1 METNWKKNTILFL
14 GGQCLS
20 LFGSM
25 LVQYAIMWYVT
36 LKTESGSMITVFIL
50 TGILPMFFISPFAG
64 VWADRFNRKYIINI
78 ADGSIA
84 LATLIVAVFF
94 IFGFESHWL
103 LLGCAAIRAL
113 GQGVQTP
120 AVSAFIPQI
129 VPEQHLSKIN
139 GINGS
144 IQSLTM
150 LLAPMV
156 SGALLSFASIKIIF
170 FLDVF
175 TAVIGISI
183 VFFFVKVPAAV
194 RNAGAETF
202 STEKHAAQGE
212 TSCGGK
218 GLDYFYD
225 LKAGIK
231 YIGKHSFILQLIVFS
246 TIFFIAVSPT
256 AFLTPLHVTRKFG
269 QEAYA
274 AITGSFTRE
283 VWRLTALEIA
293 FSSGMMLGGLLI
305 SAWGGFKNRI
315 YTMALSTA
323 LFGVEAV
330 ALGLLTNFWFYLA
343 VMAIMGMTMPL
354 YNTPSMVL
362 LQSKI
367 ESAYMGRVF
376 GVFGMVS
383 SLMMPAG
390 MLIFG
395 PLSDRVSIDLLLI
408 ITGIII
414 FLLSIPFIASKVLRE
429 AGRP

>member
-1 METNWKKNTILFL
+1 MEINWKKNTILFL

-25 LVQYAIMWYVT
+25 LVQYAIMWHIT

-50 TGILPMFFISPFAG
+50 AGILPMFFISPFAG

-120 AVSAFIPQI
+120 AVNAFIPQI
-129 VPEQHLSKIN
+129 VPEQHLTKIN

-150 LLAPMV
+150 LLAPML

-175 TAVIGISI
+175 TAIIGIGI
-183 VFFFVKVPAAV
+183 VFFFVKVPAAKG
-194 RNAGAETF
+194 NAGAELF
-202 STEKHAAQGE
+202 TENHAAQGE
-212 TSCGGK
+212 TPSGGK
-218 GLDYFYD
+218 GLEYFHD
-225 LKAGIK
+225 LKEGIK
-231 YIGKHSFILQLIVFS
+231 YVGRHGFILRLIVFS

-274 AITGSFTRE
+274 AITGIFTKE

-305 SAWGGFKNRI
+305 SVWGGFKNRI
-315 YTMALSTA
+315 YTMALATA
-323 LFGVEAV
+323 LFGIEAV
-330 ALGLLTNFWFYLA
+330 ALGFLTNFWLYLA

-395 PLSDRVSIDLLLI
+395 PLSDKVSIDLLLI
-408 ITGIII
+408 VTGIVI
-414 FLLSIPFIASKVLRE
+414 FLLSIPFITSKVLRE